1 MSFRKKAGRL
11 AVFVTALI
19 LCISMTAAGL
29 EFNAGAVI
37 LKQGSTGTK
46 VKEVQT
52 RLKNWGYYKGSVDGI
67 FGSKTKTA
75 VVWFQ
80 RNNGLTQDGIV
91 SAATF
96 RALGIASGGSSG
108 SGSGVAGYSDSD
120 YKLLARLI
128 SAEGRGEPYTGMV
141 AIGAVIL
148 NRVKHPSFPNTIS
161 GVIYQSG
168 AFTALTDGNF
178 NQPVIDS
185 AYKAARDALNGWDPS
200 GGAIYYY
207 NPAKTSNRWMRSRP
221 VIVTIGGHV
230 FCS

>member
-1 MSFRKKAGRL
+1 MSHQTKTGRL
-11 AVFVTALI
+11 AVFLTALI
-19 LCISMTAAGL
+19 LCVSMTAAGL
-29 EFNAGAVI
+29 VFDAGAVV

-52 RLKNWGYYKGSVDGI
+52 RLKNWGYYSGSVDGI
-67 FGSKTKTA
+67 FGPKTKAA

-91 SAATF
+91 GTATF
-96 RALGIASGGSSG
+96 KALGIASGSSA

-120 YKLLARLI
+120 YKLLARMI
-128 SAEGRGEPYTGMV
+128 SAEGRGESYTGMV
-141 AIGAVIL
+141 AIGAVVL

-161 GVIYQSG
+161 GVVYQNG

-178 NQPVIDS
+178 NQPVVDQ
-185 AYKAARDALNGWDPS
+185 AYNAARDALNGWDPS

-207 NPAKTSNRWMRSRP
+207 NPAKTSNQWIRSRP
-221 VIVTIGGHV
+221 VIVTIGDHV
-230 FCS
+230 FCK